1 MLHGAPFASNRPGLN
16 VGEAAAHAVVLALQ
30 ENVQPA
36 SVNVNGLQMELA
48 DHRIAISF
56 FNDIDVAGPESWIPA
71 LQFLGTKGFFPSYD
85 AKPEKD
91 LDAAT
96 ARTWTKGAV
105 ELLNG
110 DLDERLLAATLQK
123 QDDVDGSVR

>member
-1 MLHGAPFASNRPGLN
+1 MN

-56 FNDIDVAGPESWIPA
+56 FNDINVAGPEAWIPA
-71 LQFLGTKGFFPSYD
+71 LQFLGDQGVFPILRRETREGFGPRGQESC
-85 AKPEKD
+85 
-91 LDAAT
+91 
-96 ARTWTKGAV
+96 
-105 ELLNG
+105 
-110 DLDERLLAATLQK
+110 
-123 QDDVDGSVR
+123 